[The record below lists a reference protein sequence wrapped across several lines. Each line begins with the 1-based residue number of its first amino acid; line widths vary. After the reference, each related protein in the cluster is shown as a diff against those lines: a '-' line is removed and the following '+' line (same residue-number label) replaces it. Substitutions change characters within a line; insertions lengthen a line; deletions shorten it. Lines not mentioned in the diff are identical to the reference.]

1 MKNSTNFSTHL
12 NNRKDVNRTLKQIVA
27 ALLITLVFF
36 SCEKNDD
43 NIATDMDEVEVLD
56 YNDILG
62 FFEAHGV
69 KDQYFTIDT
78 STGGTITG
86 EDGTTVTF
94 PPNAFVDDSNDPITG
109 MVEVTIKEI
118 FTPSQ
123 MILSNK
129 PTNAVGFS
137 SENTF
142 LLSEGETEV
151 QISQNGNEIQLATGA
166 NYQISVPSA
175 GGLDPGM
182 LPFAGTPTDE
192 EGIVWEAT
200 RDVGPTGGNEGIIF
214 NPAPASY
221 IYDVFDTGWSNCD
234 KFYNYPGN
242 KTTNYINLANS
253 PNEAETVVFLVFE
266 ENNLPAVVKF
276 TTIYTDGIQS
286 YVDMLPEGLAVTYVA
301 ITLENN
307 QQYLAVED
315 VIISDEEELI
325 LNFEAKSTQE
335 ILDALALLD

>member
-1 MKNSTNFSTHL
+1 MKN
-12 NNRKDVNRTLKQIVA
+12 LKTILGTI
-27 ALLITLVFF
+27 LLTAVFF
-36 SCEKNDD
+36 SCETNDD
-43 NIATDMDEVEVLD
+43 IDPINIDETLG
-56 YNDILG
+56 YNNIQG
-62 FFEAHGV
+62 FFEANGV
-69 KDQYFTIDT
+69 QDQNFTIDA
-78 STGGTITG
+78 SFGGSVIG
-86 EDGTTVTF
+86 DDGTVVTF
-94 PPNAFVDDSNDPITG
+94 PPNAFVDGSNNPITG
-109 MVEVTIKEI
+109 MVDVAIKEI

-129 PTNAVGFS
+129 PTNTINFS

-151 QISQNGNEIQLATGA
+151 KISQNGNSVQLATGA

-175 GGLDPGM
+175 GGLDPEM
-182 LPFAGTPTDE
+182 LPFAGTTNPE
-192 EGIVWEAT
+192 EGIVWQAT
-200 RDVGPTGGNEGIIF
+200 ADVGVAGNGMQYVTT
-214 NPAPASY
+214 PASY

-242 KTTNYINLANS
+242 KTTNYINLTNS
-253 PNEAETVVFLVFE
+253 PNISETVIFLVFE

-276 TTIYTDGIQS
+276 STIYANGIQS

-315 VIISDEEELI
+315 VIISDEEELT

-335 ILDALALLD
+335 ILDALSVLD